1 MERFLR
7 TPFIVHIFYST
18 CVGPSNAS
26 TTRGRCES
34 QIPWAKDNVAKFP
47 RPEPMHTTLCHK

>member
-7 TPFIVHIFYST
+7 TPSIMHVFYST
-18 CVGPSNAS
+18 CVGPLNAS
-26 TTRGRCES
+26 TTCGWCES
-34 QIPWAKDNVAKFP
+34 QTPLAKDNVSMFP